1 MTAREFMVDVYRDG
15 DAVVV
20 APHGELDL
28 ATVGGLRDELAH
40 QAGAA
45 LLVLDLRGLSFMD
58 SSGLALV
65 VEQQRRA
72 EAEGGDFRVVP
83 GSGLVRRLFEV
94 TGVVRHLRWTEVSSQ
109 LKSTVAGEVERQ
121 PAGDEA
127 AVQTRRLSGPARE

>member
-1 MTAREFMVDVYRDG
+1 MVDVYRDG

-28 ATVGGLRDELAH
+28 ATVGRLRDELAR
-40 QAGAA
+40 QASAT

-58 SSGLALV
+58 SSGLTLV

-83 GSGLVRRLFEV
+83 GSGSVGRIFEV
-94 TGVVRHLRWTEVSSQ
+94 TGVARHLRWTEVSSEVR
-109 LKSTVAGEVERQ
+109 STVAGEPERQ
-121 PAGDEA
+121 PPGKEA
-127 AVQTRRLSGPARE
+127 AVQTRQLSGPARE